1 MKVIIA
7 GTRSGVP
14 HRILIDAIFKS
25 GFTITE
31 VVSGAAQGVDTQ
43 GEEWARHNQIPV
55 TRFPADWHNLGTK
68 AGPFRNAQMANYAE
82 ALIAIWDG
90 KSTGT
95 KNMINQGKKRGL
107 DIYIHRI
114 NF

>member
-14 HRILIDAIFKS
+14 HRTLIDAIFQS
-25 GFTITE
+25 GFTVTE

-43 GEEWARHNQIPV
+43 GEEWARNNNIPV
-55 TRFPADWHNLGTK
+55 TRFPADWNGLDRK
-68 AGPFRNAQMANYAE
+68 AGPLRNAQMANYAE

-95 KNMINQGKKRGL
+95 KNMINQSKRCGL
-107 DIYIHRI
+107 DIYIHKI
-114 NF
+114 I